1 MRGLLGGWARQRW
14 SKISCQN
21 CQVIVAWSVLQAHH
35 CLVIKT
41 WELQEPLNHL
51 LFTLRPRTRLART
64 TGCFCDFKLS
74 GRKIYFSIG
83 RSSIEQ
89 KIISLRRKARHP
101 PIQTGNRC
109 QHQISFLRLQSV
121 PREPKTQSQL
131 SWMLLESNITGRL
144 TILFTTLPCQE
155 LFICLHQERICQP
168 FFCRKQR
175 MATGHWWE
183 YLLGWTNVMNIDDS
197 WRDNPSF
204 KWKRK

>member
-1 MRGLLGGWARQRW
+1 MGGLLGGRARQRW

-51 LFTLRPRTRLART
+51 LFTLRPRTRLDRT

-89 KIISLRRKARHP
+89 KIISPRRNARHP

>member
-1 MRGLLGGWARQRW
+1 MVTLALIRLIQMYGTNLKILEIPWDGGTPWRPSTAKMIKDFLPELPGHRCLISFAGSSLPGDQNLGIARAAQ
-14 SKISCQN
+14 SFALHSQGK
-21 CQVIVAWSVLQAHH
+21 
-35 CLVIKT
+35 
-41 WELQEPLNHL
+41 
-51 LFTLRPRTRLART
+51 PRTRLART
-64 TGCFCDFKLS
+64 MGCFCDFKLS

-175 MATGHWWE
+175 MATGH
-183 YLLGWTNVMNIDDS
+183 
-197 WRDNPSF
+197 
-204 KWKRK
+204 